1 MKKLFIIAIVLTYSF
16 SYSQGKE
23 IKKWH
28 STIDVEFI
36 NPNKVEYSYGYFD
49 PNYNAIIGGQ
59 DNIENSK
66 ASFGMLYSINYNVF
80 KKLSLGAITG
90 YQYQNRPDFA
100 MLKLGGSI
108 KYFFV
113 DNNNVYVYLDIANN
127 FSLNKDQFKN
137 GNNVR
142 IGIGFPVMK
151 RDKFNLNINVFYET
165 NNLNLEDA
173 KPLFDTEIPDNIIF
187 RSYGISLGIKF

>member
-1 MKKLFIIAIVLTYSF
+1 MKKIIFIAIVLISSF

-23 IKKWH
+23 TKKWH
-28 STIDVEFI
+28 STMDIEFI
-36 NPNKVEYSYGYFD
+36 IPNKVEYYYGFFD
-49 PNYNAIIGGQ
+49 TNYNAIVGGQ
-59 DNIENSK
+59 DNIENAN
-66 ASFGMLYSINYNVF
+66 ASFGILYSINYNVF

-90 YQYQNRPDFA
+90 YQYQDRPDFA

-137 GNNVR
+137 GSNVR

-151 RDKFNLNINVFYET
+151 REKFNLNINVFYET
-165 NNLNLEDA
+165 NDLTLEDA

-187 RSYGISLGIKF
+187 RSHGISLGIKF